1 MASRCRGVLTRRRTE
16 PYSAVTLAPLPA
28 DFPSDELSRTERAH
42 ADVYAGAGWVR
53 DKYRLVRTDFF
64 PPDEVNTD
72 AAAADAGATTAA
84 STSQAMALAELPGD
98 TPPGIRG
105 VSGSSVSDL
114 DNADSSKRAKEEFA
128 RKLATRAVLEEARER
143 GIPPE
148 VIAWMELNLSATSSV
163 SAASERGS
171 TTATAGPVNPVSS
184 WHSGHA
190 TPRDDEEAEP

>member
-28 DFPSDELSRTERAH
+28 DFPSDELSRTQRAH

-64 PPDEVNTD
+64 PPDKANTD
-72 AAAADAGATTAA
+72 AAAADAGATAA
-84 STSQAMALAELPGD
+84 GTSQAMALAELPGD

-105 VSGSSVSDL
+105 VSGSSMSAF
-114 DNADSSKRAKEEFA
+114 DNADSSERAKE
-128 RKLATRAVLEEARER
+128 KLARNLATWAVLGEA
-143 GIPPE
+143 GQGDIPPE
-148 VIAWMELNLSATSSV
+148 VIAGTRELKLSATSSV